1 MMFRKQVIPLM
12 LTLVMALNLATLGS
26 LSTFAH
32 ETMLEIDYDSCITT
46 EDGDGIDEMWYM
58 LDQSAETIHI
68 SHETQTIKYFFLN
81 QGVNDGC
88 TWTPEGQADDV
99 GDAIKTS
106 FAESMEKWNNVYF
119 YSQNADGSVAKN
131 KIINIVEGTMGDFN
145 VLIIPDTT
153 IQNVAEVYEQDNGM
167 QTIETGSIAHNHY
180 SEWVIFV
187 NINHFFE
194 GNYVSAEGAEAAEA
208 FLERT
213 GAHEV
218 GHILGLCDI
227 DTFCDANEEDHHHE
241 VLMGYGYPAANRA
254 VDITYKDIAG
264 VAITRGFHTDN
275 DHKWLNCGM
284 QSDGTYKLICSICN
298 GVKYVD
304 SLSGYT
310 YKTYGACDNNHTL
323 SDGNMMAVASYG
335 TKDYYKC
342 EYCRYVAPFASIV
355 EQDYSET
362 YHNITQHKCVNQVDG
377 LEYTCYEE
385 HVYDDCV
392 YFNKVSHQMRCACG
406 ARGELNEHAISAADL
421 TPGVYFAPCMGCG
434 FLLDMRGDMYETIM
448 SITQVSINGSY
459 VLPSGIIV
467 LVDEDIQAYWDG
479 TLVFYHPDDLP
490 VTQ

>member
-12 LTLVMALNLATLGS
+12 LTLVIALNLVTLGS
-26 LSTFAH
+26 LSAFAH
-32 ETMLEIDYDSCITT
+32 ETMLDIDYDSCAANK
-46 EDGDGIDEMWYM
+46 DGDGIDEMWYM

-68 SHETQTIKYFFLN
+68 SHETQTIKYLFVDESLIPGF
-81 QGVNDGC
+81 
-88 TWTPEGQADDV
+88 TWTPEGQDDDV
-99 GDAIKTS
+99 GDAIKAS

-119 YSQNADGSVAKN
+119 YSQNADGSITKN
-131 KIINIVEGTMGDFN
+131 KIINIVEGTNEDVD
-145 VLIIPDTT
+145 VLILPTPNITN
-153 IQNVAEVYEQDNGM
+153 IAEIYAQEHTKV
-167 QTIETGSIAHNHY
+167 TIETGSIIHKHCAD
-180 SEWVIFV
+180 WLVKV
-187 NINHFFE
+187 NINYFYE
-194 GNYVSAEGAEAAEA
+194 NTTATAEKVEI
-208 FLERT
+208 LRKRT
-213 GAHEV
+213 GAHEM
-218 GHILGLCDI
+218 GHLLGLCDI
-227 DTFCDANEEDHHHE
+227 DELCNAGEEDHHQE
-241 VLMGYGYPAANRA
+241 VLMGYGEDIENRA
-254 VDITYKDIAG
+254 YDITYKDIAG
-264 VAITRGFHTDN
+264 VAITRGFHTDS

-342 EYCRYVAPFASIV
+342 ECCRYVAPFASIV

-385 HVYDDCV
+385 HAYDTYVYL
-392 YFNKVSHQMRCACG
+392 NENSHQTRCACG
-406 ARGELNEHAISAADL
+406 AIGGTSRHTLSISNV
-421 TPGVYFAPCMGCG
+421 TPGVHFAPCMECG
-434 FLLDMRGDMYETIM
+434 YLLDLRDDYYNSIV

-459 VLPSGIIV
+459 ILPSGIVV
-467 LVDEDIQAYWDG
+467 LVDEDIQAYLDG
-479 TLVFYHPDDLP
+479 TLVFYHPDNLP